1 MTEKERKIKIT
12 AGKHVLVAKLQEN
25 EAVRALWNKLPQTYS
40 MQNLYEREMCFR
52 MGKGSLPAKEAK
64 YTGYKIGD
72 ISYWPPRGSLVI
84 LYAQNGEIFEQQ
96 PIGHIADDVTF
107 FKNLGDTKIKFERV
121 EE

>member
-72 ISYWPPRGSLVI
+72 ISYWPAPGQPWCDSPM
-84 LYAQNGEIFEQQ
+84 QNGESLNSS
-96 PIGHIADDVTF
+96 PSGT
-107 FKNLGDTKIKFERV
+107 LLMT
-121 EE
+121 

>member
-12 AGKHVLVAKLQEN
+12 AGKHVLVA
-25 EAVRALWNKLPQTYS
+25 RALWNKLPQTYS